1 MSYIIWKVLHVLGAL
16 LLFTALGA
24 MIADQLR
31 GVRSGARAGATHG
44 AALVLLLLT
53 GFAILGVQ
61 HLQMGLWVWLKL
73 GIWLLLGAALSV
85 IRRVP
90 GSGRW
95 LWWVLPL
102 LGAAAAYLCLV
113 KIG

>member
-1 MSYIIWKVLHVLGAL
+1 MSYVVWKVLHVLGVL
-16 LLFTALGA
+16 LLFTAFGA
-24 MIADQLR
+24 LIADQR
-31 GVRSGARAGATHG
+31 RGARSETRTGISHG
-44 AALVLLLLT
+44 FALVLLLLT

-61 HLQMGLWVWLKL
+61 HLEMGLWVWLKL
-73 GIWLLLGAALSV
+73 GIWLLLGAALTV

-95 LWWVLPL
+95 LWWLLPL
-102 LGAAAAYLCLV
+102 LGAAAAWLCLT